1 MPTWET
7 PSFMGTALVSL
18 FPHYC
23 PLQRPQNKSC
33 PRHAPKGVVS
43 LESGFLIISPTAG
56 GYTGIDEYY
65 CAIKCTK
72 CAESHFRAILVL
84 HYSTL
89 DGKYICHS
97 SLLG

>member
-7 PSFMGTALVSL
+7 PWFMGTALVSL

-33 PRHAPKGVVS
+33 PRQVPKGVVG
-43 LESGFLIISPTAG
+43 LESGSLIISPTAG
-56 GYTGIDEYY
+56 GYAGIDEYW

-72 CAESHFRAILVL
+72 CAESHFRAILML
-84 HYSTL
+84 HYSPL
-89 DGKYICHS
+89 YGKYIHRS